1 MHQTER
7 RPRPLAMI
15 LAAALAAFASLA
27 SCAANLTLAV
37 NPDGSG
43 TLAVDA
49 RIPES
54 AAARLRSY
62 SAAGTAGSGPVA
74 PLFDPAAVRR
84 EADGRGLATI
94 SAELPSPDRF
104 RGSFSFRS
112 LAAVAADPELA
123 KAGILRAGTT
133 GGETT
138 LSFRLSR
145 DNAESLPLLF
155 PGLDPYVL
163 EALSPPALDP
173 YPATPE
179 EYREMLGALLGSAAL
194 RELEAAE
201 IRVQIRTPGPIV
213 RRSGGSVS
221 ERTFTA
227 VIRQMDL
234 LILETPIEFSVSWK

>member
-1 MHQTER
+1 MHRTAR
-7 RPRPLAMI
+7 RTRPSAPI
-15 LAAALAAFASLA
+15 LIAGLAALAFLA

-62 SAAGTAGSGPVA
+62 SAAGTAGPGPAA

-84 EADGRGLATI
+84 EAAGRGLATI

-104 RGSFSFRS
+104 RGGFSFRS
-112 LAAVAADPELA
+112 LSAVAADPELA
-123 KAGILRAGTT
+123 KARILRAGTA

-155 PGLDPYVL
+155 PGLDPYIL
-163 EALSPPALDP
+163 EALSPPALEP
-173 YPATPE
+173 YPAAPE
-179 EYREMLGALLGSAAL
+179 EYREMLQALLGTTAL

-201 IRVQIRTPGPIV
+201 IRLQVRAPGTIV
-213 RRSGGSVS
+213 RHSGGSVS
-221 ERTFTA
+221 EKTFTA
-227 VIRQMDL
+227 AIRLMDL
-234 LILETPIEFSVSWK
+234 LILESPIEFSVSWK